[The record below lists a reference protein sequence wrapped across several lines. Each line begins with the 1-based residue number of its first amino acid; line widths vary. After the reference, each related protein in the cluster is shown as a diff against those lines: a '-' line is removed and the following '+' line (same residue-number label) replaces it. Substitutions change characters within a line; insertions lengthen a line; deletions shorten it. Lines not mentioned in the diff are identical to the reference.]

1 MSFPSKLLIGMLM
14 VIVIS
19 TSGVMGGVASWQI
32 YYTPQGNFQIH
43 YIPLDSGFLEH
54 EVSLSQVEIFGAII
68 EDVRDKVLQWNFDNP
83 ERNSRT
89 WIGIQDQGGINAR
102 GGIQAGHG
110 KMSFDPFFLG
120 EADVNLGRSASIFE
134 QYAIAVHEYLHVIQF
149 MYPGSVGPQWVYEG
163 QARMLQDKIYT
174 ICDTDDTF
182 GWANYYGE
190 VQGYLENPVRNLF
203 QDGVYDLA
211 LFWNYVTEQ
220 FGQYQVE
227 PGRGVDALYH
237 FWEAAQAAG
246 GCTDAFY
253 IFEQMLDRLGYTS
266 WDLVD
271 VFTAFIV
278 ANYAKDLEWGSPSNY
293 FYMDELQTPGSYPS
307 VPLQINSTL
316 SYGGT
321 ESDIDM
327 IPTPWSPKYYRVVP
341 IVRGARSPIFVDVT
355 QTTNEDLFVKLLII
369 NNNNLV
375 GHYTQKRTKQF
386 SQSVMV
392 KPGDELVLIVSTL
405 EDTSPDAVNY
415 QYTFASIGSGL
426 TVNIQSPRSRFDNLE
441 AYVGPYYDPGKLI
454 IITEVLSNWH
464 TIPNIG
470 KDDFQVKIGGIDAR
484 VVSCTNVYGL
494 YYLEVEAPVQSYWN
508 VYNLTLTYGSAMD
521 FEDQAVAYDTRTP
534 DNMLVID
541 RSGSM
546 MWNEKL
552 DAALAAA
559 RLFVNSFYNRCQVG
573 VVSFDD
579 DATIHANLKPVEQS
593 RDYLI
598 SQINSITPG
607 GMTSIGDGLF
617 YAQNEIALYGNNTFT
632 DDHIIILT
640 DGQENAERYLADVA
654 HLITNNL
661 TQIHAIL
668 LGIDTQS
675 ADLQE
680 LAYMTR
686 GSIHFAFDPASGTLA
701 SDLADIYRSIAEK
714 TTKEQRVY
722 SNSRELKG
730 TDWNIEESFYLDQA
744 KKATIALNY
753 KAEAPFIGQPV
764 VLQTPG
770 GTNISATFA
779 TGKQETTNY
788 YGHYVW
794 ILDHP
799 IAGTY
804 KIIVEGGSGGVEYFT
819 EASVEGP
826 VSMSLYFPLPDRR
839 SLKEP
844 SLRVTGCEFPI
855 LATLADDAPI
865 VDATIFANITT
876 GTSYTDY
883 ESWRLKLYDDGQ
895 HGDGLPADGV
905 YGNWFTRTMKP
916 GTYSVK
922 IQATGHSSIA
932 GDFTRETN
940 QAFHLIPDEDL
951 DKDGLPDGWEIR
963 YGMNIQ
969 TAVGKDG
976 AKGDQDLDRL
986 ENIDELI
993 YGTSPI
999 RADTDRGGES
1009 DFSEVNN
1016 NRDPYYTE
1024 DDHLIPPN
1032 FLTISGNQNVTIKFQ
1047 ARPGVVE
1054 FKLYRTNNISKNF
1067 VLIDDSIDAGT
1078 LEFIDTGL
1086 TNGEIYYYRMVAVNT
1101 EGAESGFSPIMR
1113 ATPNIDTIR
1122 PTAFVFIN
1130 NGDQYTNNPTVTLTM
1145 ITNETDISYMRVSQ
1159 TSSFDGTP
1167 WVPFQKSIMFTLADL
1182 GPQFVFVEFKDTIGN
1197 IGGDDRG
1204 VYAYDGIIVDFDY
1217 VPPSSSSTS
1226 STSTHDSTASTS
1238 STADTTYWYF
1248 FDVVIFGAIVLPIIL
1263 YRKKKA
1269 IK

>member
-1 MSFPSKLLIGMLM
+1 M

-19 TSGVMGGVASWQI
+19 ANGVIDGVASWQI

-43 YIPLDSGFLEH
+43 YIPLDSGFPIH
-54 EVSLSQVEIFGAII
+54 EVSLSSVEIFGALI
-68 EDVRDKVLQWNFDNP
+68 EDVRDKVLQWNFDDP

-89 WIGIQDQGGINAR
+89 RIGIRDQGGINAL

-110 KMSFDPFFLG
+110 QMEFDPFFLG
-120 EADVNLGRSASIFE
+120 ESDINLGRSASIFE

-149 MYPGSVGPQWVYEG
+149 MYPGSVGPEWVYEG
-163 QARMLQDKIYT
+163 QARMLQDKIYS

-190 VQGYLENPVRNLF
+190 VQGYLENPIRNLF
-203 QDGVYDLA
+203 QDGAYDLA

-271 VFTAFIV
+271 VFTAFVV

-293 FYMDELQTPGSYPS
+293 QYRDELQTPGCYPS
-307 VPLQINSTL
+307 VPLEISATL
-316 SYGGT
+316 PYGGT

-355 QTTNEDLFVKLLII
+355 QTTDEDLFIKLLII

-375 GHYTQKRTKQF
+375 GHYTQRRTRHF

-405 EDTSPDAVNY
+405 EETNPDAVNY
-415 QYTFASIGSGL
+415 QYTFSSIGSGL
-426 TVNIQSPRSRFDNLE
+426 SVNIQSPRSRFDNLE
-441 AYVGPYYDPGKLI
+441 AYVGPHDDPGKML
-454 IITEVLSNWH
+454 IITEVISNWQ
-464 TIPNIG
+464 TVPNID
-470 KDDFQVKIGGIDAR
+470 KNDFHVTIGGLDAN
-484 VVSCTNVYGL
+484 VVSCTDVYGL
-494 YYLEVEAPVQSYWN
+494 YYVEVQAPVQPYLN
-508 VYNLTLTYGSAMD
+508 VYNLTVTYGTAMD
-521 FEDQAVAYDTRTP
+521 IEEEAVAYDIRTP

-579 DATIHANLKPVEQS
+579 DATLLANLKPVEQS

-607 GMTSIGDGLF
+607 GATSIGDGLY
-617 YAQNEIALYGNNTFT
+617 YAQNEIALYGNNTFI

-654 HLITNNL
+654 HLITNNN
-661 TQIHAIL
+661 TQVHAIL
-668 LGIDTQS
+668 LGIDTQA

-680 LAYMTR
+680 LAYLTR

-701 SDLADIYRSIAEK
+701 SDLADIYRSIVEQ

-722 SNSRELKG
+722 SNLGELKG
-730 TDWNIEESFYLDQA
+730 ADWNIKESFNLDQA
-744 KKATIALNY
+744 KKATVVLNY
-753 KAEAPFIGQPV
+753 KAENPFVGQPV
-764 VLQTPG
+764 VLQTPEG
-770 GTNISATFA
+770 VNMSATFS
-779 TGKQETTNY
+779 TGKQEATNY

-794 ILDHP
+794 ILDNP
-799 IAGTY
+799 SAGAY
-804 KIIVEGGSGGVEYFT
+804 ELIVEGGSEGIEYFV

-844 SLRVTGCEFPI
+844 TLRVTGCEFPI
-855 LATLADDAPI
+855 LATLTDKASISGAS
-865 VDATIFANITT
+865 VWATVRT

-883 ESWRLKLYDDGQ
+883 ATWNLKLYDDGQ
-895 HGDGLPADGV
+895 HGDGLPEDGV
-905 YGNWFTRTMKP
+905 YGNWFTRTMNP
-916 GTYSVK
+916 GTYTVK
-922 IQATGHSSIA
+922 VQATGHSSIA
-932 GDFTRETN
+932 GDFTREAS
-940 QAFHLIPDEDL
+940 QAFHLIPDEDQ
-951 DKDGLPDGWEIR
+951 DKDGLPDGWESR
-963 YGMNIQ
+963 YGMSTQ
-969 TAVGKDG
+969 TAAGADG
-976 AKGDQDLDRL
+976 AKGDQDLDGL
-986 ENIDELI
+986 ENIDELVH
-993 YGTSPI
+993 GTSPI

-1009 DFSEVNN
+1009 DFSEIYAV
-1016 NRDPYYTE
+1016 RDPYYTE
-1024 DDHLIPPN
+1024 DDRLVPPN
-1032 FLTISGNQNVTIKFQ
+1032 FLAIPGNQNITIRFQ
-1047 ARPGVVE
+1047 PRPGVVE
-1054 FKLYRTNNISKNF
+1054 FKLYRADNISKTF
-1067 VLIDDSIDAGT
+1067 VLINDSIDAST

-1086 TNGEIYYYRMVAVNT
+1086 TNGEIYYYRMVVVNAG
-1101 EGAESGFSPIMR
+1101 GAESAFSPIIS
-1113 ATPNIDTIR
+1113 AIPDIDTTR

-1145 ITNETDISYMRVSQ
+1145 ITNETDISHMRVSQ
-1159 TSSFDGTP
+1159 TSSFDGVP
-1167 WVPFQKSIMFTLADL
+1167 WVPYQTTMPFTLTGL
-1182 GPQFVFVEFKDTIGN
+1182 GPQFVFVEFKDALGN
-1197 IGGDDRG
+1197 IGGDDGG
-1204 VYAYDGIIVDFDY
+1204 VYAYDGIIVDPNY
-1217 VPPSSSSTS
+1217 VPQSSTS
-1226 STSTHDSTASTS
+1226 VPSTSTIDSTSTTS
-1238 STADTTYWYF
+1238 STADTTTWYL
-1248 FDVVIFGAIVLPIIL
+1248 FDVLVFWAIVLPLIFL
-1263 YRKKKA
+1263 KKRKKA
-1269 IK
+1269 DQHQ